1 MKNNKTPRFAKWVLS
16 CVFRKADRLHR
27 LGDFEEVFQHIAE
40 TDDRTHAWR
49 WYWWQVI
56 RSIPEMIKNSIYWGG
71 AMFRNY
77 LMIALRNLRHNKV
90 YSFIHIAGVAVS
102 LAACILILKYVS
114 FELSYD
120 RFHENVDNLY
130 RLTNDRYQDGELIQH
145 GVITYPSVAK
155 TMQADYP
162 EVLNYTRVDQFSQ
175 LYVRRNEVSFN
186 ENIVFADSAFLTM
199 FSFPLIIGNTKTA
212 LSEPFSILLSE
223 SLAEKY
229 FGSNWRGDDI
239 LGEILNV
246 DNRFDLTITGVFENI
261 PTNSHMTFDLLV
273 SYITLGN
280 VYGRRM
286 VDSWTNSNFM
296 GYLQLVPG
304 TDRGDLEQK
313 FVDFSQRYFK
323 GNEVTGYVENFYL
336 QPLKDIHLYS
346 DYEYDETWI
355 HGNGTTVK
363 ALLLIA
369 GVILFITWVNFV
381 NLSTAR
387 SMERAKEVG
396 MRKVVGANRSQIIK
410 QFLLESLL
418 FNVVGFFLAI
428 AMVALIQSHFSQL
441 LGVEFSSA
449 LFSNTIGFAFL
460 ALFLVGTIISGLY
473 PALVTST
480 FQVLSVLK
488 GKLKST
494 GHGRILRKGLVVF
507 QFALSFAL
515 IAGTY
520 AVYLQIKYMMNED
533 LGMNVDQILV
543 VGGPRLTSWD
553 STYWDN
559 ISSFKAELLRY
570 PAISHVT
577 ASQRLP
583 GRRTGRIFNVQRL
596 SGDSER
602 RFTTS
607 DIGVDHDY
615 FETFDMDI
623 IAGRGFEHSD
633 HHMDFNA
640 IRSVVLNESAAKLM
654 GFEKPEDA
662 FLQGIRFWRKDW
674 EIVGVIEDHHQQS
687 LHVPAEPIIF
697 TPQYSTGNFFFI
709 KLDPRDLSQ
718 SIATVKDKYLEFFPG
733 NSFNTFFLDE
743 FFNRQYQADR
753 NFYTAFTLFV
763 TLAVLL
769 ASLGLFGLSFFTI
782 AQRTKEI
789 GVRKVV
795 GATTGKI
802 LSLLFSD
809 FSRLVLIAALLA
821 SPLTYF
827 AIKRWL
833 SGYAYRIDVGWSM
846 FVLPILIVLAIASF
860 TVSYQTVRAAKA
872 NPVEALK
879 YE

>member
-1 MKNNKTPRFAKWVLS
+1 MGEWLLKRCLWS
-16 CVFRKADRLHR
+16 EDRWHR

-40 TDDRTHAWR
+40 TEDRFHAWK
-49 WYWWQVI
+49 WYWFQVI
-56 RSIPEMIKNSIYWGG
+56 RSVPELMKNSIYWGG

-77 LMIALRNLRHNKV
+77 LMIALRNLRSNKV
-90 YSFIHIAGVAVS
+90 YSFIHISGVAVS
-102 LAACILILKYVS
+102 IAACFLILKYVS

-120 RFHENVDNLY
+120 RFHENGDDLY

-145 GVITYPSVAK
+145 GVIFYPSVAK
-155 TMQADYP
+155 TMRADYP
-162 EVLNYTRVDQFSQ
+162 EVLNYTRVDQFNR
-175 LYVRRNEVSFN
+175 LYVRRGEVGFDES
-186 ENIVFADSAFLTM
+186 IVFADSAFLSM
-199 FSFPLIIGNTKTA
+199 FTFPLIIGDPKTA
-212 LSEPFSILLSE
+212 LAAPFSILLSE
-223 SLAEKY
+223 SIAEKY
-229 FGSNWRGDDI
+229 FGSNWRETGI
-239 LGEILNV
+239 LGEVLTV
-246 DNRFDLTITGVFENI
+246 DNRADVTVTGVFKEV
-261 PTNSHMTFDLLV
+261 PANSHMTFDILA
-273 SYITLGN
+273 SYVTLGRA
-280 VYGRRM
+280 YGTRYE
-286 VDSWTNSNFM
+286 DSWTNSNFM
-296 GYLQLVPG
+296 AYLQLVPG
-304 TDRGDLEQK
+304 TDPRALEQK
-313 FVDFSQRYFK
+313 FVDFSERYFK
-323 GNEVTGYVENFYL
+323 GNQVTGYIEKFYL

-346 DYEYDETWI
+346 DYEYETWV
-355 HGNGTTVK
+355 HGNGTAVK

-369 GVILFITWVNFV
+369 CFILLITWVNYV

-387 SMERAKEVG
+387 SLDRAKEVG
-396 MRKVVGANRSQIIK
+396 MRKVVGAQRSQIVK

-418 FNVVGFFLAI
+418 FNTVGFLLAI
-428 AMVALIQSHFSQL
+428 GIVALIQPVFSELLNIQFTSSL
-441 LGVEFSSA
+441 FTHHLGVAFIV
-449 LFSNTIGFAFL
+449 LFL
-460 ALFLVGTIISGLY
+460 AGTVTSGLY
-473 PALVTST
+473 PAFVTSS
-480 FQVLSVLK
+480 FQSIAVLK

-494 GHGRILRKGLVVF
+494 GHGRLIRKGLVVF

-520 AVYLQIKYMMNED
+520 AVFLQIDYIMNED
-533 LGMNVDQILV
+533 LGMNIDQILV
-543 VGGPRLTSWD
+543 VRGPRLTRWN

-615 FETFDMDI
+615 FETFEMDI

-674 EIVGVIEDHHQQS
+674 EIIGVVEDHHQQS

-697 TPQYSTGNFFFI
+697 TPQYSTGHSYFI
-709 KLDPRDLSQ
+709 KLDPRNLSQ
-718 SIATVKDKYLEFFPG
+718 TMATVKEKYLEIFPG
-733 NSFNTFFLDE
+733 NSFSAFFLDE
-743 FFNRQYQADR
+743 FFNEQYQADQ
-753 NFYTAFTLFV
+753 NFRTAFILFAS
-763 TLAVLL
+763 LGVLL
-769 ASLGLFGLSFFTI
+769 ASLGLFGLSFFTT

-795 GATTGKI
+795 GATSRRI
-802 LSLLFSD
+802 LGLLFSD
-809 FSRLVLIAALLA
+809 FSKLILLAALLA

-827 AIKRWL
+827 AIRRWL
-833 SGYAYRIDVGWSM
+833 SGYAYRINVDWTM
-846 FVLPILIVLAIASF
+846 LVLPILIVLAIASL
-860 TVSYQTVRAAKA
+860 TVSYQTIKAAKA